1 MSRVLPHPLLSA
13 GIALAWIALVRDAGA
28 AHLILALALGIA
40 VPLFTARFSP
50 EPAHVVR
57 AGAALRLLLVV
68 AWDIVL
74 ANLAVARLVVG
85 PTARLRPA
93 FVEVPLA
100 TQHPF
105 AIGLLATI
113 ITMTPGTV
121 SCAVDRER
129 RLIHVHVLDAADP
142 AAVVADIKRRYEA
155 PLQEI
160 FGC

>member
-1 MSRVLPHPLLSA
+1 MSRVFPHPLLSVA
-13 GIALAWIALVRDAGA
+13 IVLAWIALARDAGA
-28 AHLILALALGIA
+28 GHLLLAIVLGIA

-50 EPAHVVR
+50 QPAHVVQ
-57 AGAALRLLLVV
+57 AGAALRLLVVV
-68 AWDIVL
+68 AWDIVI

-85 PTARLRPA
+85 PIRRLRPA
-93 FVEVPLA
+93 FVEVPLD

-105 AIGLLATI
+105 AIGLLASI

-142 AAVVADIKRRYEA
+142 AAVVADVKRRYEA
-155 PLQEI
+155 PLKEI